1 MQQYQLKVFNTLTRQ
16 KEVFEPLNPPFV
28 GMYVCGPTVYSD
40 VHLGNCRTFTSFDIM
55 YRFLLHLGY
64 RVRYVRNITD
74 AGHLED
80 DADAGDDKIGK
91 KARLEK
97 LEPMEIVQR
106 YTVGF
111 HDIMRLLNNL
121 PPSIEPTATGHIV
134 EQIEV
139 VERILKRGYAY
150 QKDGTVYFNTLQFA
164 KDYAQYGQ
172 LSGKRLDDLLAEQRE
187 LKNQDEKNH
196 PADFA
201 LWIKAQPS
209 TLQTWKSPWGVG
221 FPGWHLECSAMSTK
235 YLGNTFDIHGGG
247 LDLQF
252 PHHENEIAQN
262 IGCCG
267 ETPARYWLHTNMLT
281 VDGVKMSKSKNNSIL
296 PMELFTGNNKVLSK
310 AYSPMTVRFFN
321 LQTHYSSTLDFSDDA
336 LMAAEK
342 GYKRLMEARKALAKL
357 TYQPD
362 TPVPADDAAVNNL
375 CNSAYEYMCD
385 DFSTPQALASL
396 FELTRYINTFANQQ
410 VPVGSISEQTFARL
424 QTVFEAFITDIFGL
438 KDEENYDNGVTD
450 TLMQLIV
457 DIRKTARERKD
468 WDTSDKIRDALKQAN
483 IQLKDGKDTTSW
495 TIG

>member
-164 KDYAQYGQ
+164 KDYPQYGQ

-201 LWIKAQPS
+201 LWIKAQPL

-235 YLGNTFDIHGGG
+235 YLGDTFDIHGGG

-362 TPVPADDAAVNNL
+362 TLVPADDAAVNSL
-375 CNSAYEYMCD
+375 CDSAYESMCD

-410 VPVGSISEQTFARL
+410 VSVGSISEQTFTRL